1 MVQPRSSE
9 PAWVPPAERQEKT
22 SLLLPGEDQSLRVK
36 VALGEDQA
44 PQVKNPL
51 AMTLVLAVAGA
62 PEVDVDK
69 APGRAR
75 AEMGRR
81 LPAEGLADPGVR
93 QAKSRRVH
101 SARAGVPQLQMTQ
114 AAARNRLQVG
124 KEEGGDRA
132 ATMQQ
137 KSLVSRRRH
146 LPAAAGRPGAGRS
159 LPESRGRLLKRL
171 LTRGREGL
179 LAGGR
184 RSRLRIKSRAGVLAP
199 VVVAVQRR
207 RLQRNLPIA
216 PGAQRVPPKEAGRP
230 AAGVLVRNPGR
241 EMEAAVRVAVRAAV
255 QAAVQAGAVR
265 GVRAL
270 HVAGNPLPARRLPAR
285 RRTWSEGSW
294 SMPSSPRKSA

>member
-1 MVQPRSSE
+1 MAPR
-9 PAWVPPAERQEKT
+9 A
-22 SLLLPGEDQSLRVK
+22 
-36 VALGEDQA
+36 
-44 PQVKNPL
+44 
-51 AMTLVLAVAGA
+51 
-62 PEVDVDK
+62 
-69 APGRAR
+69 
-75 AEMGRR
+75 
-81 LPAEGLADPGVR
+81 R
-93 QAKSRRVH
+93 QAKSRRAQRVH
-101 SARAGVPQLQMTQ
+101 SARAGVPQLEMAQ

-137 KSLVSRRRH
+137 KSLVSRRLH

-159 LPESRGRLLKRL
+159 LPESRESLLKRL
-171 LTRGREGL
+171 LTRDREGL
-179 LAGGR
+179 LGGGR

-241 EMEAAVRVAVRAAV
+241 EMEVAARAVVQVAAR
-255 QAAVQAGAVR
+255 AGAVR